1 MSNKTRYVLLGLLQ
15 EQPLTGYEMKQLI
28 DIRFRF
34 FWNESF
40 GQIYPELKRMEADG
54 LVSVSDESG
63 ARNQKRYRLTET
75 GRRELKLWLTQPNE
89 KESIRIEL
97 LLKVYFAKYGSS
109 DILASQIK
117 QFKEAHTVDY
127 TILKAFEEE
136 LHSIPDPEGNHQ
148 DILRVIEFGVKT
160 NEAYLSWCEDTI
172 AYLEGKR

>member
-40 GQIYPELKRMEADG
+40 GQIYPELKHMEEDD
-54 LVSVSDESG
+54 LVSVSQTG
-63 ARNQKRYRLTET
+63 GLRKQKRYAITET
-75 GRRELKLWLTQPNE
+75 GRRELKLWLASPNE

-97 LLKVYFAKYGSS
+97 LLKVYFSKYGSAE
-109 DILASQIK
+109 ILASQIK
-117 QFKEAHTVDY
+117 QFQESHKIDY
-127 TILKAFEEE
+127 SILKAFEEE

-160 NEAYLSWCEDTI
+160 NEAYLSWCENTI